1 LDVVNERCAG
11 LDIHR
16 DTVVASVIT
25 PAGRELRTFGTVTDE
40 LLALA
45 DWLLGLG
52 VTQVAMEST
61 GIYWKPIYNLLEGTD
76 LGLLVVNAR
85 HIKAVPGRKTDVKD
99 AEWIADLLRHGLLR
113 GSYIPD
119 RGQREL
125 RELVRYRRRLI
136 EERSREAERLHK
148 TLEGA
153 NVKLGAVASNIL
165 GVSGRAMLEALV
177 AGHADPEA
185 LATLAKGRLRDKH
198 ERLVAALRGLVGPHQ
213 RQLLAVQLRHI
224 DFLDAEIAGLSA
236 EIEERMRPFDPMIA
250 LADAIPGVGRRTAEA
265 ILAEIGTDMRR
276 FPSDRHLASWARICP
291 GTDESAGKRKSGAI
305 GPGNTW
311 LRSALVEA
319 AHAAARTK
327 GTYLAAQYRRIAAR
341 RGAKRAAVAVGHTI
355 LVALYHMLR
364 DGATYEDLGPL
375 YFDERDRRA
384 TVGRSVRR
392 LEALGYRVTLDPAA

>member
-1 LDVVNERCAG
+1 MDVVYERCAG

-25 PAGRELRTFGTVTDE
+25 RAGRELRTFGAVTDE

-52 VTQVAMEST
+52 VTHVAMEST
-61 GIYWKPIYNLLEGTD
+61 GVYWKPIYNLLEGTD

-177 AGHADPEA
+177 AGRDDPEA
-185 LATLAKGRLRDKH
+185 LAALAKGRLRDKH
-198 ERLVAALRGLVGPHQ
+198 DRLVAALRGLVGPHQ
-213 RQLLAVQLRHI
+213 RRLLATQLRHI
-224 DFLDAEIAGLSA
+224 DFLDAEVVGLSA
-236 EIEERMRPFDPMIA
+236 EIEERMRPFDPAIE
-250 LADAIPGVGRRTAEA
+250 LADTIPGVGRRTAEA
-265 ILAEIGTDMRR
+265 ILAEIGTDMGR
-276 FPSDRHLASWARICP
+276 FPSGRHLASWARICP

-355 LVALYHMLR
+355 LVAVYHMLR
-364 DGATYEDLGPL
+364 DGVVYEDLGPL

-392 LEALGYRVTLDPAA
+392 LEALGYRVTLEPAA

>member
-1 LDVVNERCAG
+1 MDVVYERCAG

-25 PAGRELRTFGTVTDE
+25 PTGRELRTFGTVTDE

-52 VTQVAMEST
+52 VTHVAMEST
-61 GIYWKPIYNLLEGTD
+61 GIYWKPIHNLLEGTD
-76 LGLLVVNAR
+76 LELLVVNAR
-85 HIKAVPGRKTDVKD
+85 HIKAVPGRKTDVRD

-119 RGQREL
+119 RPQREL

-165 GVSGRAMLEALV
+165 GVSGRAMLDALV
-177 AGHADPEA
+177 GGRDDPEA
-185 LATLAKGRLRDKH
+185 LAALAVGRLRDKH
-198 ERLVAALRGLVGPHQ
+198 VRLVAALHGLVGPHQ
-213 RQLLAVQLRHI
+213 RRLLATQLRHI
-224 DFLDAEIAGLSA
+224 DFLDAEIGGLSA
-236 EIEERMRPFDPMIA
+236 EIEERMRPFDPAIE
-250 LADAIPGVGRRTAEA
+250 LADTIPGVGRRTAEA
-265 ILAEIGTDMRR
+265 ILAEIGTDMGR

-327 GTYLAAQYRRIAAR
+327 GTYFAAQYRRIAAR
-341 RGAKRAAVAVGHTI
+341 RGAKRAAVAVGHSI

-364 DGATYEDLGPL
+364 DGVTYEDLGPL

-392 LEALGYRVTLDPAA
+392 LEALGYRVTLEPAA

>member
-1 LDVVNERCAG
+1 LDVVYERCAG

-16 DTVVASVIT
+16 DTVVASVIL
-25 PAGRELRTFGTVTDE
+25 PGGRELRTFGTVTDE

-61 GIYWKPIYNLLEGTD
+61 GVYWKPIYNLLEGTD

-113 GSYIPD
+113 GSFIPD

-153 NVKLGAVASNIL
+153 NVKLGAVASNVL
-165 GVSGRAMLEALV
+165 GVSGRAMLDALV
-177 AGHADPEA
+177 AGRDDPEA
-185 LATLAKGRLRDKH
+185 LAALAKGKLRDKH
-198 ERLVAALRGLVGPHQ
+198 QQLVAALRGLVGPHQ
-213 RQLLAVQLRHI
+213 RRLLATQLRHI
-224 DFLDAEIAGLSA
+224 DFLDAEVAGLSS
-236 EIEERMRPFDPMIA
+236 EIEERMRPFDPAIE
-250 LADAIPGVGRRTAEA
+250 LADTIPGVGRRTAEA
-265 ILAEIGTDMRR
+265 ILAEIGTDMGR

-392 LEALGYRVTLDPAA
+392 LEALGYRVTLEPAA